1 MININSQII
10 AVEEYQANVI
20 KLVDSN
26 VDALF

>member
-10 AVEEYQANVI
+10 AVKEYQANVI
-20 KLVDSN
+20 KLGDSN

>member
-10 AVEEYQANVI
+10 AVKEYQANVI